1 MNTQKVNISKIA
13 PVLMAFFV
21 MSFVDLVG
29 IGVDRVSKDMSLSAT
44 LSQLIPSAA
53 FLHRRHKGDL
63 HAQSP
68 AAEYGQSAFESN
80 T

>member
-1 MNTQKVNISKIA
+1 MATEKVNISRIA

-44 LSQLIPSAA
+44 VAQLIPSAA
-53 FLHRRHKGDL
+53 IPMFSMFFLPSRD
-63 HAQSP
+63 
-68 AAEYGQSAFESN
+68 
-80 T
+80 